1 MTWNQL
7 WWPLMVTSQPAMR
20 TLPLGV
26 AALAQQ
32 QGKRYDLLITGASVS
47 VLPIIVLFAVAQKQI
62 VKGLSVSSG
71 LKM

>member
-1 MTWNQL
+1 
-7 WWPLMVTSQPAMR
+7 
-20 TLPLGV
+20 
-26 AALAQQ
+26 LAQQ

-47 VLPIIVLFAVAQKQI
+47 VLPIIVLFAIAQKQI